1 MPLGANPHIFFHNEN
16 ERYGELKAH
25 KKGAVLIDVSSP
37 TTTANSD
44 GENGGGSGGSEG
56 GLGIRGSAG
65 HRYQKSQDIVI
76 ESA

>member
-1 MPLGANPHIFFHNEN
+1 M
-16 ERYGELKAH
+16 KAH

-37 TTTANSD
+37 TAAAAGDDDD
-44 GENGGGSGGSEG
+44 GATSSGGGGGKGG
-56 GLGIRGSAG
+56 GLGVRGSAG

>member
-1 MPLGANPHIFFHNEN
+1 MFFHNEN

-25 KKGAVLIDVSSP
+25 KKGAVLIDVGSP
-37 TTTANSD
+37 TAAAAGD
-44 GENGGGSGGSEG
+44 GSGDGDEGEGG
-56 GLGIRGSAG
+56 GLGVRGSAG

>member
-1 MPLGANPHIFFHNEN
+1 MFFHNEN

-25 KKGAVLIDVSSP
+25 KKGVVLIDVGSP
-37 TTTANSD
+37 TGAAAAGD
-44 GENGGGSGGSEG
+44 GDGSEG
-56 GLGIRGSAG
+56 GNGSEGVGGLGVRGSAAG